1 MFFRKVTV
9 PVPELALIAI
19 TRAMAGAGLGLLLAD
34 ELKPKQKRAI
44 GWSLLAIGIL
54 STIPLAANVFCRR
67 QLPDAKN
74 KRGENGASS
83 PDPEL
88 ASSRA

>member
-1 MFFRKVTV
+1 MFFRKVTL
-9 PVPELALIAI
+9 PVPELALIAF

-34 ELKPKQKRAI
+34 RLKPNQKRAI
-44 GWSLLAIGIL
+44 GWSLFAVGIL
-54 STIPLAANVFCRR
+54 STFPLAADVLCRHK
-67 QLPDAKN
+67 QSEPGDKSPN
-74 KRGENGASS
+74 NGASL

>member
-1 MFFRKVTV
+1 MFFRKITL
-9 PVPELALIAI
+9 PVPELALIAL

-44 GWSLLAIGIL
+44 GWSLLAVGIL
-54 STIPLAANVFCRR
+54 STIPLAANVLCRR
-67 QLPDAKN
+67 QSSEPKV
-74 KRGENGASS
+74 KGGGNGASS